1 MKEKNRNSIED
12 RRKVT
17 AFTTMNVIEGQA
29 DLGRDFSLIFYSL
42 TLNNILN
49 IIVLLILAGVTIAT
63 LTGDNGILTKAT
75 EAKDKT
81 EEGEEEEK
89 VKLSVAGAL
98 AKENGEGII
107 QDNLEEELGKYFD
120 SADFNV
126 EPGTNESEKE
136 GYIVTITENNSE
148 GNKYFVSKDGIV
160 GEYTV
165 REPEE
170 IPKKSD

>member
-63 LTGDNGILTKAT
+63 LMGDNRNINKG
-75 EAKDKT
+75 
-81 EEGEEEEK
+81 
-89 VKLSVAGAL
+89 
-98 AKENGEGII
+98 NR
-107 QDNLEEELGKYFD
+107 GK
-120 SADFNV
+120 
-126 EPGTNESEKE
+126 
-136 GYIVTITENNSE
+136 
-148 GNKYFVSKDGIV
+148 
-160 GEYTV
+160 
-165 REPEE
+165 R
-170 IPKKSD
+170 

>member
-63 LTGDNGILTKAT
+63 LTGNNRSFNKNNRSKRRNNTSNSRRNGKRSNRRI
-75 EAKDKT
+75 
-81 EEGEEEEK
+81 
-89 VKLSVAGAL
+89 
-98 AKENGEGII
+98 
-107 QDNLEEELGKYFD
+107 
-120 SADFNV
+120 
-126 EPGTNESEKE
+126 TNRKFRRQ
-136 GYIVTITENNSE
+136 
-148 GNKYFVSKDGIV
+148 K
-160 GEYTV
+160 
-165 REPEE
+165 
-170 IPKKSD
+170 